1 MRMKGNRRK
10 LNKPRDQII
19 EMKHQSLKMVQMKDI
34 KWQVIQMKDVEIKW
48 WVLVY
53 KDMKWKEEYDH
64 KVKDDHKI

>member
-1 MRMKGNRRK
+1 
-10 LNKPRDQII
+10 
-19 EMKHQSLKMVQMKDI
+19 MKHQSLKMVQMKDI